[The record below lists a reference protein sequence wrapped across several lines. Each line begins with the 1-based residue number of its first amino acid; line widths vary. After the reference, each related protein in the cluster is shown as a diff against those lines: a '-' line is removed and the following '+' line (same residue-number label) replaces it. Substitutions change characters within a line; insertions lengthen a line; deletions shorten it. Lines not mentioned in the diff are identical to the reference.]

1 MLRIVCKSKI
11 QPATVT
17 GINLKYLG
25 SIIVD
30 EKLMQAA
37 DILPYEI
44 VLVVNLNTGDRF
56 ETYVIPGRKNSGTV
70 ALQGGA
76 ARLGEVGDKLIIIS
90 YAFLEEKEAKK
101 YKPKIVILD
110 HRNHLTKSLK

>member
-101 YKPKIVILD
+101 YRPKIVILNEKN
-110 HRNHLTKSLK
+110 RIKR